1 MDHSTSCRGRWLALF
16 SLFSYQHV
24 WIQKEDIGDGVEKIA
39 EVDVVVE
46 DVVVEDV
53 VVVDIMVDIKDQADI
68 TILMSPMSQMS
79 LMR

>member
-1 MDHSTSCRGRWLALF
+1 M
-16 SLFSYQHV
+16 HV
-24 WIQKEDIGDGVEKIA
+24 WIQNEDMGEEVEKIA
-39 EVDVVVE
+39 EV

-68 TILMSPMSQMS
+68 TILMIPMSQMS